1 MKLNNKGITLIEII
15 ISIVLVSIVLIF
27 LFTLL
32 ISVKDM
38 NTESEVNS
46 TYLINK
52 SLILKNIE
60 EDLKNSSKV
69 TITKCTD
76 EASATNVDIIKS
88 FYTNYKLPD
97 ALENQAVECLKFIYN
112 NDDTNYAHLAIYYY
126 ENKSNY
132 VISYIHGNT
141 KTTRLLPE
149 FDKNNVVT
157 DTGNIKNDMFINIAN
172 VDDSVKY
179 SVKWNDSKTDLNN
192 TNKRL
197 LKITIPIIGDD
208 EKDYTILISYYGI
221 VDIGL

>member
-60 EDLKNSSKV
+60 EDIKSSDTIK
-69 TITKCTD
+69 ITKCYSSSSDKENT
-76 EASATNVDIIKS
+76 IKS
-88 FYTNYKLPD
+88 FYTNYKLPRD
-97 ALENQAVECLKFIYN
+97 TENQAVECLKFIYN

-141 KTTRLLPE
+141 KTTRFLPS
-149 FDKNNVVT
+149 FVDNNVNKTTGNLKNN
-157 DTGNIKNDMFINIAN
+157 MFINIEN
-172 VDDSVKY
+172 NNNKIE
-179 SVKWNDSKTDLNN
+179 WNGSKTDLNN

-208 EKDYTILISYYGI
+208 EKDYTILISYYGKVNI
-221 VDIGL
+221 EL